1 MKHLVCRNVIAFIVN
16 AYNDVEGLEEPRMSL
31 LTYGL
36 LEQTT
41 TQRKCQTGGQK
52 KRRETN
58 VRQTLHGK
66 IQTQMRTKKLYH
78 GQNYR

>member
-1 MKHLVCRNVIAFIVN
+1 
-16 AYNDVEGLEEPRMSL
+16 MSL

-41 TQRKCQTGGQK
+41 TQRKHKTSGQK
-52 KRRETN
+52 KRHETN

-66 IQTQMRTKKLYH
+66 IQTQMRTKKALPWTELQLECTRH
-78 GQNYR
+78 VENSAKHTNL